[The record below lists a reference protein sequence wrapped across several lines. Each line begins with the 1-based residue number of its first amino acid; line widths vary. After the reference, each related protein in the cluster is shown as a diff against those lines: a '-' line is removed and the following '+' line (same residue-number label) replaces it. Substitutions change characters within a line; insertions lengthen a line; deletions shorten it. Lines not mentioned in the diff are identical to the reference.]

1 VSKADKPF
9 ITSTHEYAVAR
20 FSALADDVVTDVIA
34 LALAEKPFTAVHVRA
49 WSAAAV
55 AAFDEAIEP
64 FVTSR
69 RLPDIALA
77 RQKLTLAL
85 HKTESE

>member
-1 VSKADKPF
+1 MSKADKPF
-9 ITSTHEYAVAR
+9 ITSTHEFAVAR
-20 FSALADDVVTDVIA
+20 FSALADGVVTDVIA
-34 LALAEKPFTAVHVRA
+34 LAITGKPFTTAHIRA

-77 RQKLTLAL
+77 RQKLALAL